1 MMAEQSEAIE
11 EAMWTA
17 LKTLEE
23 QVSISR
29 KMAEQARKNGRV
41 RIAQRFEE
49 RQHEAEKRVNLLVTA
64 LQKSEVS
71 LPVVEEDAQESEL

>member
-1 MMAEQSEAIE
+1 MMAEQSESIE
-11 EAMWTA
+11 EAMWAA

-29 KMAEQARKNGRV
+29 RMAEQSRKNGRAWM
-41 RIAQRFEE
+41 AQRFEE

-64 LQKSEVS
+64 LQKSEVT
-71 LPVVEEDAQESEL
+71 LPIVEEDVMEQNS